1 MSLSSKARR
10 RAGNSA
16 PRVDAAALR
25 RALQHWSSTGEV
37 PVAYIVADPDLDD
50 LSSDDTLAA

>member
-1 MSLSSKARR
+1 MSIQSNRR
-10 RAGNSA
+10 RGGSS

-25 RALQHWSSTGEV
+25 RALQAWSSTGEV

-50 LSSDDTLAA
+50 PGQDDTIAA